1 MNPTDHNE
9 PLANCAAK
17 GQSHYVRQQKN
28 SPVAWQLL
36 NEAAIAKAKAEDKL
50 IFMHIGY
57 SACHYS
63 HLMTTETFAFLGIA
77 RELNENFVP
86 VIIDR
91 DERPDLDV
99 VYMNYVEAVHGV
111 GGWPLNVFLTPE
123 LEPVFGG
130 TYWPAPN
137 NDRASDNDDRAADFL
152 EILIMLQKLWS
163 EQRSRLRQEAR
174 DNISQLLA
182 YASEGTSSEPATLVG
197 ATGPLGLAVR
207 DFQTKPNQ
215 PQPATSAA
223 SRAPPIVSD
232 EVGNDL
238 DIDLMETAYT
248 QIAGTYDAVH
258 GGFTGAVKYVT
269 APKLSLLLRLSHFR
283 SEVCDMVGYDE
294 TAMALR
300 MAKDTLR
307 AINRSG
313 LHDHLGRGFSRCSL
327 TADWSL
333 PFFERLM
340 VENALLL
347 SLFTDAWLDDGA
359 KEESEFMS
367 VVLETAEYLS
377 SKPLLGSHGLLLS
390 SEAADSRF
398 SQHDSH
404 DGPGA
409 FFLWTRREI
418 DTVLGPGVNSDVA
431 AAHWNVQLRGNISPN
446 NDPNDDFVNRNVL
459 RIVKDVPAL
468 AAQFNQP
475 ESHIKSILA
484 EARTKLAD
492 FRAKQRVA
500 PSVSSNAVAGY
511 NGVAVAALA
520 KAGAALQY
528 VSPALGKKYIA
539 AAAALAQNLKTL
551 LWDAKTSMLYRLLC
565 DGVRADTPA
574 YAEDYAYII
583 EGLLALYAATLDNKH
598 IAWATQLQDAQ
609 IAAFAS
615 TDSTS
620 ESRSGGGFFTAR
632 ENTPH
637 LLLRL
642 KAGMDGT
649 LPSANA
655 VSTANL
661 FSLGALLVAPAKADA
676 EIKKKATAYTALAR
690 ATVEAFE
697 AELLHFP
704 WLFPG
709 LLSCVVPYRLGVKTV
724 LVEGGEAGEK
734 KIKEERLRPREGPV
748 VFVKA

>member
-1 MNPTDHNE
+1 MHGGHYEE
-9 PLANCAAK
+9 PLVNCAAK
-17 GQSHYVRQQKN
+17 GQSNYVRQQKD

-36 NEAAIAKAKAEDKL
+36 NEDAIARAKAEDKL

-63 HLMTTETFAFLGIA
+63 HLMTNETFAFLGIA

-137 NDRASDNDDRAADFL
+137 NDRAADNEDRAADFH
-152 EILIMLQKLWS
+152 EILLMLQKLWS

-174 DNISQLLA
+174 EIIGQLLA
-182 YASEGTSSEPATLVG
+182 YASEGTSSEPVSTAAMAVAGIG
-197 ATGPLGLAVR
+197 AKDLQA
-207 DFQTKPNQ
+207 KPPRAQ
-215 PQPATSAA
+215 PSTASNKAPVVATSG
-223 SRAPPIVSD
+223 
-232 EVGNDL
+232 VGNDL

-258 GGFTGAVKYVT
+258 GGFTGTVKYVT
-269 APKLSLLLRLSHFR
+269 APKLSLLLRLPHFR
-283 SEVCDMVGYDE
+283 PEVRDMVGYDE
-294 TAMALR
+294 TEMALR

-313 LHDHLGRGFSRCSL
+313 LHDHLGRGFSRCSV

-347 SLFTDAWLDDGA
+347 GLFTDAWLDEGGTR
-359 KEESEFMS
+359 ESEFFP
-367 VVLETAEYLS
+367 VVLETADYLS
-377 SKPLLGSHGLLLS
+377 SAPLLAPHGLLLS

-409 FFLWTRREI
+409 FFLWTRREL
-418 DTVLGPGVNSDVA
+418 DTVLGPGVDSDVA
-431 AAHWNVQLRGNISPN
+431 AAHWNVQPRGNISPN

-459 RIVKDVPAL
+459 HIVKDVPAL
-468 AAQFNQP
+468 ATQFNQP
-475 ESHIKSILA
+475 EAYIKTVLA
-484 EARTKLAD
+484 EARTKLAE
-492 FRAKQRVA
+492 FRAKERVA

-511 NGVAVAALA
+511 NGVAIAALA
-520 KAGAALQY
+520 KAGAAVQY
-528 VSPALGKKYIA
+528 VEPALGKKYIQA
-539 AAAALAQNLKTL
+539 ATSLAQKLKAL
-551 LWDAKTSMLYRLLC
+551 LWDTKTATLFRMLCEGKRS
-565 DGVRADTPA
+565 DTPA

-583 EGLLALYAATLDNKH
+583 DGLLALYAATLDESH
-598 IAWATQLQDAQ
+598 ISWAVELQNAQ
-609 IAAFAS
+609 IEAFVDATGAS
-615 TDSTS
+615 
-620 ESRSGGGFFTAR
+620 RGGFFTAR

-642 KAGMDGT
+642 KAGMDGI

-655 VSTANL
+655 ISAANL
-661 FSLGALLVAPAKADA
+661 FSLGTMLAAPGRTDTD
-676 EIKKKATAYTALAR
+676 KKKAVEYTALAK

-709 LLSCVVPYRLGVKTV
+709 LLACIVPYRLGVKTV
-724 LVEGGEAGEK
+724 VVKDGEK
-734 KIKEERLRPREGPV
+734 AEKELKEARLAPREGPV